1 MRKKGMAK
9 VQKIYLVDFFIDGV
23 VNGDKTRITGV
34 YGAKHDSVREC
45 LFGLLSSLN
54 ENASNL
60 FENNEFNIG
69 IHSIQTRPDAYVN
82 HSYINRTIWND
93 EVLNDKFYC

>member
-9 VQKIYLVDFFIDGV
+9 VQKVYLVDFFIDGI
-23 VNGDKTRITGV
+23 VNGDKTRITCV
-34 YGAKHDSVREC
+34 YGGRHESVRNC
-45 LFGLLSSLN
+45 LYGLLSSIN
-54 ENASNL
+54 EQASDL
-60 FENNEFNIG
+60 FDDNEFFIG